1 MTTLSDVSGIR
12 ARIFNL
18 PNRPPFMIA
27 PDLAEVYGTSVKRL
41 GEAVSRN
48 PERFPDDFMFA
59 LTEAETE
66 RLRSQNATAKG
77 QTAMARMDTLRSQNA
92 TANPISTKVRYAPLA
107 FTHAGAYA
115 LSAVLKSET
124 AARVSVIVHRAFAA
138 AEQAALDE
146 AKFLLVKLRTEHAR
160 RRPIRMQVIAGM
172 MANLPFDGIWKMGSV
187 SRPRLN
193 IAARECLALG
203 LIDRLPDGTPD
214 MQPDLFGGQ

>member
-27 PDLAEVYGTSVKRL
+27 PDLAEVYGVTVSAL
-41 GEAVSRN
+41 NQAVSRN
-48 PERFPDDFMFA
+48 AERFPEDFMFT
-59 LTEAETE
+59 LKEAEME
-66 RLRSQNATAKG
+66 RLKSQNV
-77 QTAMARMDTLRSQNA
+77 
-92 TANPISTKVRYAPLA
+92 ISTKANRALPTG
-107 FTHAGAYA
+107 FTHVGAYA
-115 LSAVLKSET
+115 LCGVLRSPI
-124 AARVSVIVHRAFAA
+124 AAAVSVNVHRAFAA

-160 RRPIRMQVIAGM
+160 RRPIRRQVIAGM

-187 SRPRLN
+187 SRPKLAM
-193 IAARECLALG
+193 AARECLALR